1 MDELEESSMSILSEL
16 PDDSSDSDDLDEI
29 EEMNSDNKNVANEEP
44 VLGNTSLNLSSNDFK
59 RIAINL
65 GEDVETEH
73 IDYKKL
79 QLPKLRSIAVE
90 KGLTTNSEAAKLKK
104 QDLLKMLE
112 TE

>member
-1 MDELEESSMSILSEL
+1 MDELEESSLSEL
-16 PDDSSDSDDLDEI
+16 PDDSDDSDDLAEI
-29 EEMNSDNKNVANEEP
+29 DSDNKNVADEEP

-59 RIAINL
+59 RISINL